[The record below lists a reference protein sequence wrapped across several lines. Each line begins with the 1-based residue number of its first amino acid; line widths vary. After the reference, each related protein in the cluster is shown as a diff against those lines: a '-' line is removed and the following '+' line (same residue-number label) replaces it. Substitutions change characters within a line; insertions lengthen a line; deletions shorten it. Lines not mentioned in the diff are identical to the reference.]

1 MTLLPAFIS
10 LVDEYNR
17 PLLVYIPSKDSDDM
31 NKVLKFNV
39 FSNTS
44 LDYFESQLFQWNSLE
59 SKPEIKSFF
68 ELEGVAVYGT
78 LVQPTGLK
86 IIIGFARKANEGEEL
101 TDDAISDVFIK
112 VKKIY
117 LRVKLNPFVAAQN
130 SDDQDELAMKLK
142 EKFSQDFS

>member
-1 MTLLPAFIS
+1 MSLSPAFIS

-17 PLLVYIPSKDSDDM
+17 PLLVYIPSKDSDDV

-59 SKPEIKSFF
+59 TKPEIKSFF
-68 ELEGVAVYGT
+68 ELEGVAVFGT
-78 LVQPTGLK
+78 LIRPTGLK
-86 IIIGFARKANEGEEL
+86 IVIGFERGDEL
-101 TDDAISDVFIK
+101 TDDAISDVFNK

-130 SDDQDELAMKLK
+130 SDDQDELIMKLR
-142 EKFSQDFS
+142 EKFSQEFS

>member
-1 MTLLPAFIS
+1 MNLSPAFIS

-17 PLLVYIPSKDSDDM
+17 PLLVYIPSKDSDDV

-59 SKPEIKSFF
+59 TKPEIKSFF
-68 ELEGVAVYGT
+68 ELEGVAVFGT
-78 LVQPTGLK
+78 LIRPTGLK
-86 IIIGFARKANEGEEL
+86 IVIGFERGKEGKEL
-101 TDDAISDVFIK
+101 TDDAISDVFNK

-130 SDDQDELAMKLK
+130 SDDQEELIMKLK
-142 EKFSQDFS
+142 EKLSQEFS